1 MSQVE
6 NSRREFLKSATKT
19 TVVAAAVGVS
29 MAGCM
34 GGRTVTDNLTRGKSS
49 KQETL
54 YQKTAAWDMY
64 YKSC

>member
-49 KQETL
+49 
-54 YQKTAAWDMY
+54 
-64 YKSC
+64 